1 MTVTIRPCRAD
12 DAETLVNLIRE
23 LAVYESLE
31 EFARATPEQI
41 RVHFFGPRPFAE
53 AILAEVD
60 GEAVGFAIFFGTY
73 STFRGQPGMYLEDIF
88 VREKHRGKGIGRAL
102 LTTLARIAV
111 DCGCG
116 RVEWSVLDW
125 NETAIGFYRS
135 LGALPLEEWTVYRID
150 DEPLARLAEQAPPF
164 DGETPDA

>member
-1 MTVTIRPCRAD
+1 MTATIRPCRAD
-12 DAETLVNLIRE
+12 DAEALVNLVRE
-23 LAVYESLE
+23 LAVYENLE
-31 EFARATPEQI
+31 AFARATPDQI
-41 RVHFFGPRPFAE
+41 RAHFFGPRPFAE

-60 GEAVGFAIFFGTY
+60 GEAVGFAIYFGTY

-88 VREKHRGKGIGRAL
+88 VRQEHRGKGIGRAL

-125 NETAIGFYRS
+125 NEPAIGFYRS

-150 DEPLARLAEQAPPF
+150 DEALSRLAEQAPPL